1 MTFSRFQTDRKVI
14 SKKTKKVTQRLKSTL
29 LFLELFVICLK
40 IVSKHYPENFETFL
54 RQVWDQEEET
64 EQLEEDDSFFSI
76 DYRRKIRNYFYE
88 VWD

>member
-40 IVSKHYPENFETFL
+40 IVSKHYPENFEAFL
-54 RQVWDQEEET
+54 RHVWDQEEET
-64 EQLEEDDSFFSI
+64 EQLEEDDSFFRI